1 MCFVGFKQYQCN
13 PDGSKFPAPCKS
25 NRAQAGGRKAKVYFK
40 MVGQFF
46 KSNNSSNQNSFKISP
61 PRQSNNR
68 DFSGHYNADD
78 IKKII
83 SDNLQAAADAWAVLP
98 EYWTPSKD
106 GYSLADLFAESKF
119 NGKGESVHGCYCPI
133 CCDAG
138 ADDRCKLIDNGSAIF
153 CRKCQLHGKGNK
165 GQGVFGIF
173 DAVQAVENCD
183 YCAAVDKVGAAL
195 AAAGYIAPCKNPT
208 EIKNAVN
215 GRAGGG
221 VPVIK
226 RASELVQKASDQP
239 PAAAPADDLPA
250 TIKRLPPLPVDVDKN
265 WKIKPRAGAG
275 QLPKLHL
282 EERTFPYGG
291 EGGGTAPKRRAE
303 LFDDQGRRYAFYDA
317 EKNKWE
323 TKLVKNPPG
332 FKFATADPYDL
343 RLLIPNVQRV
353 LIVESEKTVDI
364 VNELYKGK
372 TIALAL
378 NGSSG
383 ARQWGRFADRFNGRA
398 VIVCADADQAGIES
412 ASLAVKSILTTDKNT
427 LQEVG
432 LFSPNA
438 PDGYEMFTGYGLD
451 DLIGDLRQQY
461 GGIDDR
467 VISELDDLLSKAP
480 RYDIETLSTLP
491 GNGPGDDLP
500 AADGELVKVDEID
513 EQAAIERRQQI
524 EEYRKDR
531 QLYRELESESLT
543 QFDFKR
549 LQKRTRFFDFPIA
562 NAKKYRLN
570 PMAEV
575 FPCLTELVDFM
586 GQKFIVYEPIIH
598 DSEDDSL
605 FPRLCTVLIGSSHSG
620 KTPIINNV
628 ATKPVVKIQ
637 LAEAKRLGRLRRE
650 QTDAKNSQ
658 RTEIDDQLD
667 AIKEEKQGN
676 LTPERA
682 DELKERE
689 RELKAEKR
697 RLAQDTIPNNPL
709 FVLDD
714 SSGEGIELKIGQ
726 LQQQGYWN
734 GPTIVNDEAGSTF
747 SVASDPRGAFT
758 RLKFY
763 TRLSDPIGDL
773 PNHSTTT
780 TQNTSQLNLD
790 TRLTAG
796 FLFGV
801 HPEIFGEYLGDLN
814 LRIQGFPNRF
824 FKFYLPSKRGQELIE
839 IPRDLYGYYE
849 RPFYWLFNLQRI
861 DGRPYV
867 IELDKGAKEVFKD
880 YIAKAE
886 ILQDELD
893 SKGLEDEMAF
903 IGKTDTYVLSI
914 AAGLK
919 VLELSEINYTVLDAD
934 VLSQCRKNLLIDK
947 ETMQLAVDI
956 ATAAEGDTFATMRVV
971 RDIMKNGSLAGE
983 IRINDVDEKVLS
995 IIKKAGD
1002 KGATASA
1009 IMQPLNAFKKD
1020 KNGKKKLESTLNKLR
1035 KQGLIKTDKAG
1046 KWGARYVYV
1055 ELQTGDQTNDQDA
1068 DQDADQ
1074 DTGQGGDQVE

>member
-46 KSNNSSNQNSFKISP
+46 KSNNSSKQNSFKISP

-106 GYSLADLFAESKF
+106 GYSLADLFAEGKF
-119 NGKGESVHGCYCPI
+119 KGNGESVHGCYCPI
-133 CCDAG
+133 CCDAA

-153 CRKCQLHGKGNK
+153 CRECQRQGKGNK

-250 TIKRLPPLPVDVDKN
+250 TIKRLPVLPVDVDKN

-282 EERTFPYGG
+282 EIKPFPYGG
-291 EGGGTAPKRRAE
+291 AGGGTAPKRRAE

-412 ASLAVKSILTTDKNT
+412 ASLAVKSILSADKNT

-438 PDGYEMFTGYGLD
+438 PGNLDTFPGYGLD

-480 RYDIETLSTLP
+480 KFNLETLPRLP
-491 GNGPGDDLP
+491 GNDHGDDLP
-500 AADGELVKVDEID
+500 AADGELTTVDEID
-513 EQAAIERRQQI
+513 EQAAIELRRQVNEAQKAQ
-524 EEYRKDR
+524 RLK
-531 QLYRELESESLT
+531 LELESESLDD
-543 QFDFKR
+543 FDYERLPGAFKYA
-549 LQKRTRFFDFPIA
+549 LQHAVRFGVD
-562 NAKKYRLN
+562 
-570 PMAEV
+570 PMLEV
-575 FPCLTELVDFM
+575 LPCLTTLINFS
-586 GQKFIVYEPIIH
+586 GQKIAIYEPSIH
-598 DSEDDSL
+598 RRKKARL
-605 FPRLCTVLIGSSHSG
+605 YPRINTVLLGGSNSG
-620 KTPIINNV
+620 KSPIIKELATAPIEDIEETENNR
-628 ATKPVVKIQ
+628 
-637 LAEAKRLGRLRRE
+637 LAILRQE
-650 QTDAKNSQ
+650 QNKSVSEQIND
-658 RTEIDDQLD
+658 IDDKLTQLNE
-667 AIKEEKQGN
+667 ARENGE
-676 LTPERA
+676 LTPE
-682 DELKERE
+682 KENE
-689 RELKAEKR
+689 YNQQEKALKAEKTR
-697 RLAQDTIPNNPL
+697 IKNQAKKDAIPDNPHFILAA
-709 FVLDD
+709 D
-714 SSGEGIELKIGQ
+714 SGQ
-726 LQQQGYWN
+726 SLEYDVGLLQASGYWN
-734 GPTIVNDEAGSTF
+734 GATVAADEAGPVFTISGN
-747 SVASDPRGAFT
+747 VRQEFT
-758 RLKFY
+758 RFQFY
-763 TRLSDPIGDL
+763 TDL
-773 PNHSTTT
+773 GEPGGKLANHGTLTTE
-780 TQNTSQLNLD
+780 NVKKLNL
-790 TRLTAG
+790 RRKLTLG
-796 FLFGV
+796 YLFGV
-801 HPEIFGEYLGDLN
+801 QPEIFGSYLGNDL
-814 LRIQGFPNRF
+814 LRAQGFANRF
-824 FKFYLPSKRGQELIE
+824 FKLYLPDEKAPENEDIE
-839 IPRDLYGYYE
+839 TAEYYDAFAA
-849 RPFYWLFNLQRI
+849 PYYWLYQLPI
-861 DGRPYV
+861 
-867 IELDKGAKEVFKD
+867 IEEVGSYLFKLLPD
-880 YIAKAE
+880 A
-886 ILQDELD
+886 QDIFKQYKRQIEVYKTETYN
-893 SKGLEDEMAF
+893 KGLTDEAAF
-903 IGKTDTYVLSI
+903 LGKTNTYLLSI

-919 VLELSEINYTVLDAD
+919 IVELSERIEYGEQLTPDNLKKAD
-934 VLSQCRKNLLIDK
+934 TGLFIDG
-947 ETMQLAVDI
+947 EIMQLAVDLTTAAI
-956 ATAAEGDTFATMRVV
+956 KKTLAAMRAVRVAVANGPAAATAL
-971 RDIMKNGSLAGE
+971 NE
-983 IRINDVDEKVLS
+983 IDEKVLE
-995 IIKKAGD
+995 IIRKAGEKGVTASEIRNVVNYFKDKD
-1002 KGATASA
+1002 KGKERQAAT
-1009 IMQPLNAFKKD
+1009 I
-1020 KNGKKKLESTLNKLR
+1020 NKLR
-1035 KQGLIKTDKAG
+1035 KAGLVKTDERNG
-1046 KWGARYVYV
+1046 KRGGRYYFV
-1055 ELQTGDQTNDQDA
+1055 ELQDA
-1068 DQDADQ
+1068 DQDSDQ
-1074 DTGQGGDQVE
+1074 DGDQDE

>member
-250 TIKRLPPLPVDVDKN
+250 TIKRLPVLPVDVDKN

-282 EERTFPYGG
+282 EIKPFHYGG
-291 EGGGTAPKRRAE
+291 AGGGTAPKRRAE

-332 FKFATADPYDL
+332 FKFATADPYNL

-412 ASLAVKSILTTDKNT
+412 ASLAVKSILSADKNT

-438 PDGYEMFTGYGLD
+438 PDGYEMFPGYGLD
-451 DLIGDLRQQY
+451 DLIGDLRQRY

-480 RYDIETLSTLP
+480 KFNLETLP
-491 GNGPGDDLP
+491 GLPGNDPGDDLP
-500 AADGELVKVDEID
+500 AADGELTTVDEID
-513 EQAAIERRQQI
+513 EQAAIELRRQVNEAQKAQ
-524 EEYRKDR
+524 RLK
-531 QLYRELESESLT
+531 LELESESLDD
-543 QFDFKR
+543 FDYKR
-549 LQKRTRFFDFPIA
+549 LPGAFNFALQHAYRFSVD
-562 NAKKYRLN
+562 
-570 PMAEV
+570 PMLEV
-575 FPCLTELVDFM
+575 LPCLTTLINFI
-586 GQKFIVYEPIIH
+586 GQKFAIYEPSIH
-598 DSEDDSL
+598 RRKKARL
-605 FPRLCTVLIGSSHSG
+605 YPRIHTVLLGGSNSG
-620 KTPIINNV
+620 KTPIIKELAIVPLEDIEETENNR
-628 ATKPVVKIQ
+628 
-637 LAEAKRLGRLRRE
+637 LAILRQE
-650 QTDAKNSQ
+650 QYKSVSEQ
-658 RTEIDDQLD
+658 ISGIDDKLTQLNE
-667 AIKEEKQGN
+667 ARETARENGE
-676 LTPERA
+676 LTPEKDNEYNQQEKA
-682 DELKERE
+682 
-689 RELKAEKR
+689 LKAEKTR
-697 RLAQDTIPNNPL
+697 IKNQAKKDAIPNNPHFIL
-709 FVLDD
+709 AAD
-714 SSGEGIELKIGQ
+714 SGQ
-726 LQQQGYWN
+726 SLEYNVGLLQASGYWN
-734 GPTIVNDEAGSTF
+734 GATVAADEAGP
-747 SVASDPRGAFT
+747 VFT
-758 RLKFY
+758 ISNNIRQEFQRFEFY
-763 TRLSDPIGDL
+763 TELGEPGGKI
-773 PNHSTTT
+773 PNHGTLTTENV
-780 TQNTSQLNLD
+780 QKLNL
-790 TRLTAG
+790 RRKLTLG
-796 FLFGV
+796 YLFGV
-801 HPEIFGEYLGDLN
+801 QPEAFGEYLGKDL
-814 LRIQGFPNRF
+814 LRAQGFANRF
-824 FKFYLPSKRGQELIE
+824 FKLYLPDEKAPENEDIETAEYYDSFAAPYIWLYKLPIQEDDGSYLLRLFPDAQDIFKQYKRQIE
-839 IPRDLYGYYE
+839 VYKTETY
-849 RPFYWLFNLQRI
+849 N
-861 DGRPYV
+861 
-867 IELDKGAKEVFKD
+867 
-880 YIAKAE
+880 
-886 ILQDELD
+886 
-893 SKGLEDEMAF
+893 KGLTDEAAF
-903 IGKTDTYVLSI
+903 LGKTNTYLLSI

-919 VLELSEINYTVLDAD
+919 IVELSEKIEYGELLTSD
-934 VLSQCRKNLLIDK
+934 NLKKAETGLFIDG
-947 ETMQLAVDI
+947 EIMQLAVDLTTAAI
-956 ATAAEGDTFATMRVV
+956 KKTLAAMRAVRVAVANGPAAATAL
-971 RDIMKNGSLAGE
+971 NE
-983 IRINDVDEKVLS
+983 IDEKVLE
-995 IIKKAGD
+995 IIRKAGE
-1002 KGATASA
+1002 KGVTASE
-1009 IMQPLNAFKKD
+1009 IRNVVNYFKD
-1020 KNGKKKLESTLNKLR
+1020 KSRGKERQAATLNKLR
-1035 KQGLIKTDKAG
+1035 KAGLVKTDERNG
-1046 KWGARYVYV
+1046 KRGGRYYFV
-1055 ELQTGDQTNDQDA
+1055 ELQDA
-1068 DQDADQ
+1068 DQDSDQ
-1074 DTGQGGDQVE
+1074 DGDQDE